1 MTTCELC
8 RSEWLGPPFLWSA
21 KNCPPYL
28 QDFFVLDDWLP
39 NGFKLKMAVLRQIE
53 ALGYLK
59 SEIFVT
65 RDPLWDNLPATSHE
79 VSTGVL
85 KFLVTV
91 EDKLEC
97 DS

>member
-1 MTTCELC
+1 MVGTPVPLECKKLP
-8 RSEWLGPPFLWSA
+8 SISAGFL
-21 KNCPPYL
+21 L
-28 QDFFVLDDWLP
+28 QANFFVLDDWLP

-65 RDPLWDNLPATSHE
+65 RDTLWDNLPATSHE
-79 VSTGVL
+79 VRTGVL